1 MSRTGNNQ
9 RIRNSVER
17 AEERR
22 VWSAQKGLTLVEV
35 LLAVV
40 VLSIGVAGVLRAYA
54 GSVQTLEITQE
65 NIEAINLL
73 KEKMAEIQ
81 QEIIEGKGLSAGS
94 STGDFEGGLKNYAW
108 ESVVQPGPHESL
120 HELHLVVYQP
130 GQTRQF
136 SLATYVENKDYEEKD

>member
-1 MSRTGNNQ
+1 M
-9 RIRNSVER
+9 
-17 AEERR
+17 
-22 VWSAQKGLTLVEV
+22 TLVEI

-81 QEIIEGKGLSAGS
+81 QEIIEEKGLSAGS

-120 HELHLVVYQP
+120 HELRLVVYQP

-136 SLATYVENKDYEEKD
+136 SLATYVENKDYKK